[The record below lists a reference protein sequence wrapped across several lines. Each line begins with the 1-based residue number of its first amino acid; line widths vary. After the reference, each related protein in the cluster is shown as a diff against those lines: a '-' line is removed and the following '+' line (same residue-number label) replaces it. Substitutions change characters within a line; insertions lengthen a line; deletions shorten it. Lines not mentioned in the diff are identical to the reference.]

1 MKFAKIRDVKS
12 PCRGTKKSAGID
24 FFVPNYS
31 EDFVDK
37 LLNPLREDN
46 FKIKELIELNKRFIR
61 KSNKDGFVLDSLGRV
76 FIPSGIKVAVPEQ
89 CDFTAHNKGG
99 VATKYGLIFGAHLC
113 DEDYE
118 GEIFISIFNCSPDP
132 VSINFGQKITQFV
145 VRKVEYESM
154 EEISELEL
162 FSVYSER
169 CSERKDGAVGST
181 GTI

>member
-12 PCRGTKKSAGID
+12 PCRGTSKSAGID

-31 EDFVDK
+31 EDYLDK
-37 LLNPLREDN
+37 LVNPLREDSE
-46 FKIKELIELNKRFIR
+46 KIKELIELNKRFIR

-99 VATKYGLIFGAHLC
+99 VATKYGLIFGAHVC

-118 GEIFISIFNCSPDP
+118 GEIFISIFNCSPDL
-132 VSINFGQKITQFV
+132 VTISFGQKLVQFI
-145 VRKVEYESM
+145 VRKVEYESVEIIEEFEL
-154 EEISELEL
+154 EEI
-162 FSVYSER
+162 FSMR
-169 CSERKDGAVGST
+169 DGERKDGALGST
-181 GTI
+181 N

>member
-1 MKFAKIRDVKS
+1 MKFAKIRGVKS
-12 PCRGTKKSAGID
+12 PCRGTSKSAGID

-31 EDFVDK
+31 EDYVDK

-46 FKIKELIELNKRFIR
+46 SKIKELIELNKRFIC

-99 VATKYGLIFGAHLC
+99 VATKHGLIFGAHVC

-118 GEIFISIFNCSPDP
+118 GEIFISIFNCSPDS
-132 VSINFGQKITQFV
+132 VQIQFGQKITQFI
-145 VRKVEYESM
+145 VRKVEYEIM
-154 EEISELEL
+154 EETTQYELVDL
-162 FSVYSER
+162 YDER
-169 CSERKDGAVGST
+169 DGERGDGAIGST
-181 GTI
+181 GTN

>member
-12 PCRGTKKSAGID
+12 PCRGTSKSAGID

-31 EDFVDK
+31 EDYVDK

-46 FKIKELIELNKRFIR
+46 SKIKELIGLNKKFIR

-99 VATKYGLIFGAHLC
+99 VATKYGLIFGAHVC

-118 GEIFISIFNCSPDP
+118 GEIFISIINCSPDL
-132 VSINFGQKITQFV
+132 VTISFGQKLVQFV
-145 VRKVEYESM
+145 VRKVEYESVEVVEEFEL
-154 EEISELEL
+154 EEI
-162 FSVYSER
+162 FSMR
-169 CSERKDGAVGST
+169 NSERKDGALGST
-181 GTI
+181 N

>member
-31 EDFVDK
+31 EDYLDK
-37 LLNPLREDN
+37 LVNPLREDSE
-46 FKIKELIELNKRFIR
+46 KIKELIELNKRFIC
-61 KSNKDGFVLDSLGRV
+61 KIDTKGFVLDSLGRV

-118 GEIFISIFNCSPDP
+118 GEIFISMFNCSPDP

-154 EEISELEL
+154 EEVEETELL
-162 FSVYSER
+162 NIYSER
-169 CSERKDGAVGST
+169 CGERKDGAVGST
-181 GTI
+181 GTK